1 MPLHLDGMEKP
12 GTKKPIWHGP
22 LTLEGINAWG
32 RVNMIDHLD
41 ITFTEI
47 GDDYLKATMPVDHR
61 TTQPLGLLHGGAS
74 VVLAETLGSTAA
86 TLCVDVEKQYCVG
99 IEINANHLRTVRQGA
114 VTGTA
119 RPVHIGRRTQVW
131 QIHIHDDRDRLVAL
145 SRLTLAV
152 LDR

>member
-1 MPLHLDGMEKP
+1 MENP
-12 GTKKPIWHGP
+12 TTTKPIWQRP
-22 LTLEGINAWG
+22 LTLDGINAWG

-99 IEINANHLRTVRQGA
+99 VEINANHLRGVRQGT

-119 RPVHIGRRTQVW
+119 SPLHIGRRTQVW
-131 QIHIHDDRDRLVAL
+131 QIHIHDERDRLVAI

-152 LDR
+152 LER

>member
-1 MPLHLDGMEKP
+1 MDHQET
-12 GTKKPIWHGP
+12 TKKPIWHSP

-41 ITFTEI
+41 ITVTEI

-86 TLCVDVEKQYCVG
+86 TLCVDGEKQYCVG
-99 IEINANHLRTVRQGA
+99 IEITANHLRGVRQGT

-131 QIHIHDDRDRLVAL
+131 QIHIHDERDRLVAV